1 MSTTFYMPP
10 MSLMGQNAI
19 KQLGGE
25 LNARNFNKA
34 LIVTDKA
41 LVDIKLVEKLTDEL
55 VSHNI
60 DFAVFDGVK
69 PNPTEKNI
77 DQGLAL
83 LEAQACDFV
92 ISFGGGSSHDCA
104 KGIALV
110 AANGG
115 QIRDYSKGVHLSAK
129 PQLPLVTVNTTAG
142 TAAEMTIFAIVTNE
156 EDETKYPVVDKNLT
170 PIIAVNDSELMV
182 AMPKFLTAATGMDA
196 LTHAV
201 EAYVSTAATP
211 ITDASAI
218 KAIELI
224 AQHLK
229 TAVDNGEDREARD
242 AMQYGEYLAGM
253 AFSNASLG
261 YVHSMAHQ
269 LGGVYDLVHG
279 LCNAILLPVVS
290 RFNAAEKVERFADVA
305 KAMGVDTAGMTFAEA
320 AEAGILAIEKLS
332 ASVGTDQKLSDL
344 GVKEDKL
351 EFMAI
356 NALNDACS
364 LTNPRKATT
373 QEVINIFKKVM

>member
-1 MSTTFYMPP
+1 MSSVFYMPP
-10 MSLMGQNAI
+10 VTLMGQHAI
-19 KQLGGE
+19 QALGAE
-25 LNARNFNKA
+25 LVTKEFNKA
-34 LIVTDKA
+34 LIVTDSV
-41 LVDIKLVEKLTDEL
+41 LVNIGLVNNLTAEL
-55 VSHNI
+55 TKYNI
-60 DFAVFDGVK
+60 DFAIFDGVK

-77 DQGLAL
+77 EDGLAL
-83 LEAQACDFV
+83 LAKENCDFV
-92 ISFGGGSSHDCA
+92 ISFGGGSSHDAA

-115 QIRDYSKGVHLSAK
+115 HIRDYSKGVHLSKK

-142 TAAEMTIFAIVTNE
+142 TAAEMTVFAIIANE
-156 EDETKYPVVDKNLT
+156 EDETKYPIVDKHFI

-224 AQHLK
+224 SQNLA
-229 TAVDNGEDREARD
+229 TAVENGEDRLARD

-269 LGGVYDLVHG
+269 LGGVYDLIHG
-279 LCNAILLPVVS
+279 LCNAILLPEVS
-290 RFNAAEKVERFADVA
+290 RFNAKETPERFVDIA
-305 KAMGVDTAGMTFAEA
+305 KAMGVNVIGMTQEQAV
-320 AEAGILAIEKLS
+320 EAGIVAIETLS
-332 ASVGTDQKLSDL
+332 TQVGTDQRLGDL

-351 EFMAI
+351 AFMAQ

-364 LTNPRKATT
+364 LTNPRKASLEEIVALF
-373 QEVINIFKKVM
+373 QARL

>member
-10 MSLMGQNAI
+10 MSMMGPDAI
-19 KQLGGE
+19 KQLGSE
-25 LNARNFNKA
+25 LKARNFNKA

-41 LVDIKLVEKLTDEL
+41 LVDIKLVDRLTDEL
-55 VSHNI
+55 SAHDI
-60 DFAVFDGVK
+60 AYSIFDGVK

-77 DQGLAL
+77 EQGLKL
-83 LEAQACDFV
+83 LKIQDCDFV

-115 QIRDYSKGVHLSAK
+115 HIRDFSKGVHLSAK

-156 EDETKYPVVDKNLT
+156 EDETKYPIVDKNLT

-182 AMPKFLTAATGMDA
+182 AMPKFLTATTGMDA

-211 ITDASAI
+211 ITDATAI

-224 AQHLK
+224 SMNLLRV
-229 TAVDNGEDREARD
+229 VDNGEDREARD

-279 LCNAILLPVVS
+279 LCNAILLPYVS
-290 RFNAAEKVERFADVA
+290 RFNAAVSSERFADIA
-305 KAMGVDTAGMTFAEA
+305 KAMGVDTTGMDAADA
-320 AEAGILAIEKLS
+320 AEAGIVAIETLS
-332 ASVGTDQKLSDL
+332 ASVGTDQKLADL
-344 GVKEDKL
+344 GVKQERL

-364 LTNPRKATT
+364 LTNPRKAST
-373 QEVINIFKKVM
+373 QEIINIFNQAM

>member
-1 MSTTFYMPP
+1 MSYTFYMPP
-10 MSLMGQNAI
+10 MSLLGKDAI
-19 KQLGGE
+19 RELGAQ
-25 LNARNFNKA
+25 LNARNLKKA

-41 LVDIKLVEKLTDEL
+41 LVDIKLIDKLTSEL
-55 VSHNI
+55 DTHRI
-60 DFAVFDGVK
+60 EFAIFDGVQ

-77 DQGLAL
+77 EDGLAL
-83 LEAQACDFV
+83 LKEQTCDFV
-92 ISFGGGSSHDCA
+92 ISFGGGSPHDCA

-110 AANGG
+110 ATNGG
-115 QIRDYSKGVHLSAK
+115 HIRDYSKGVHLSTK

-142 TAAEMTIFAIVTNE
+142 TAAEMTVFAVVTNE

-182 AMPKFLTAATGMDA
+182 AMPKHLTAATGMDA

-211 ITDASAI
+211 ITDAVAI
-218 KAIELI
+218 KAIELV
-224 AQHLK
+224 AQNLEA
-229 TAVDNGEDREARD
+229 AVINGEDREARE
-242 AMQYGEYLAGM
+242 AMQFAEYLAGM

-269 LGGVYDLVHG
+269 LGGVYDLTHG
-279 LCNAILLPVVS
+279 LCNAILLPEVA
-290 RFNAAEKVERFADVA
+290 RFNAVERADRYADVTR
-305 KAMGVDTAGMTFAEA
+305 AMGVDTAGMTVGDA
-320 AEAGILAIEKLS
+320 AEAGIVAIETLS
-332 ASVGTDQKLSDL
+332 QTVGTYQKLADL

-351 EFMAI
+351 EFMAV

-364 LTNPRKATT
+364 LTNPRQASTDEIVSIFN
-373 QEVINIFKKVM
+373 EVM

>member
-10 MSLMGQNAI
+10 MSMMGPDAI
-19 KQLGGE
+19 KQLGSE
-25 LNARNFNKA
+25 LQARNFKKA

-41 LVDIKLVEKLTDEL
+41 LVDIKLVDRLTDEL
-55 VSHNI
+55 SAHDI
-60 DFAVFDGVK
+60 AFAIFDGVQ

-77 DQGLAL
+77 EQGLEIL
-83 LEAQACDFV
+83 KIQDCDFV
-92 ISFGGGSSHDCA
+92 VSFGGGSSHDCA

-115 QIRDYSKGVHLSAK
+115 HIRDYSKGVHLSAK

-156 EDETKYPVVDKNLT
+156 EDETKYPIVDKNLT

-196 LTHAV
+196 LTHAI

-224 AQHLK
+224 SMNLQQ
-229 TAVDNGEDREARD
+229 AVDNGEDRAARD

-279 LCNAILLPVVS
+279 LCNAILLPYVS
-290 RFNAAEKVERFADVA
+290 RFNAVVSSERFADVA
-305 KAMGVDTAGMTFAEA
+305 KAMGVDTTGMNAADA
-320 AEAGILAIEKLS
+320 AEAGIVEIERLS
-332 ASVGTDQKLSDL
+332 ASVGTAQKLADL
-344 GVKEDKL
+344 GVKQDKL

-364 LTNPRKATT
+364 LTNPRKAST
-373 QEVINIFKKVM
+373 EEIINIFKQAM

>member
-10 MSLMGQNAI
+10 MSMMGPDAI
-19 KQLGGE
+19 KQLGSE
-25 LNARNFNKA
+25 LQARNFNKA

-41 LVDIKLVEKLTDEL
+41 LVDIKLVDRLTDEL
-55 VSHNI
+55 SAHDI
-60 DFAVFDGVK
+60 AFAIFDGVQ

-77 DQGLAL
+77 EQGLEIL
-83 LEAQACDFV
+83 KIQDCDFV
-92 ISFGGGSSHDCA
+92 VSFGGGSSHDCA

-115 QIRDYSKGVHLSAK
+115 HIRDYSKGVHLSAK

-156 EDETKYPVVDKNLT
+156 EDETKYPIVDKNLT

-182 AMPKFLTAATGMDA
+182 AMPKFLTASTGMDA

-224 AQHLK
+224 AQNLK
-229 TAVDNGEDREARD
+229 KVVDNGEDRAARD

-279 LCNAILLPVVS
+279 LCNAILLPYVS
-290 RFNAAEKVERFADVA
+290 RFNAVVSSERFADIA
-305 KAMGVDTAGMTFAEA
+305 KAMGIDTTGMNAADA
-320 AEAGILAIEKLS
+320 AEAGIVEIERLS
-332 ASVGTDQKLSDL
+332 ASVGTAQKLADL
-344 GVKEDKL
+344 GVKQDKL

-364 LTNPRKATT
+364 LTNPRKAST
-373 QEVINIFKKVM
+373 EEIINIFKQAM

>member
-10 MSLMGQNAI
+10 MSLMGQHAI
-19 KQLGGE
+19 KLLGTE
-25 LNARNFNKA
+25 LQARNFNKA

-41 LVDIKLVEKLTDEL
+41 LVDIKLVDKLTDEL
-55 VSHNI
+55 SAHDI
-60 DFAVFDGVK
+60 AFAIFDGVK

-77 DQGLAL
+77 VQGLAL
-83 LEAQACDFV
+83 LEAQKCDFV

-115 QIRDYSKGVHLSAK
+115 HIRDYSKGVHLSAK

-156 EDETKYPVVDKNLT
+156 EDETKYPIVDKNLT

-211 ITDASAI
+211 ISDASAI

-224 AQHLK
+224 AQNLK
-229 TAVDNGEDREARD
+229 AAVDNGEDREARE

-290 RFNAAEKVERFADVA
+290 RFNAAEKVERFAEVA
-305 KAMGVDTAGMTFAEA
+305 KAMGVDTVGMTLVDA

-344 GVKEDKL
+344 GVKEGKL

-373 QEVINIFKKVM
+373 EDIINIFKKAM

>member
-10 MSLMGQNAI
+10 MSMMGPDAI
-19 KQLGGE
+19 KQLGSE
-25 LNARNFNKA
+25 LKGRNFNKA

-41 LVDIKLVEKLTDEL
+41 LVDIKLVDRLTDEL
-55 VSHNI
+55 SAHDI
-60 DFAVFDGVK
+60 AYSIFDGVK

-77 DQGLAL
+77 EQGLKL
-83 LEAQACDFV
+83 LKIQDCDFV

-110 AANGG
+110 ATNGG
-115 QIRDYSKGVHLSAK
+115 HIRDFSKGVHLSAK

-156 EDETKYPVVDKNLT
+156 EDETKYPIVDKNLT

-182 AMPKFLTAATGMDA
+182 AMPKFLTATTGMDA

-211 ITDASAI
+211 ITDATAI

-224 AQHLK
+224 SMNLLRV
-229 TAVDNGEDREARD
+229 VDNGEDREARD

-279 LCNAILLPVVS
+279 LCNAILLPDVS
-290 RFNAAEKVERFADVA
+290 RFNAAVSSERFADIA
-305 KAMGVDTAGMTFAEA
+305 KAMGVDTTGMDAADA
-320 AEAGILAIEKLS
+320 AEAGIVAIETLS
-332 ASVGTDQKLSDL
+332 ASVATDQKLADL
-344 GVKEDKL
+344 GVKQERL

-364 LTNPRKATT
+364 LTNPRKAST
-373 QEVINIFKKVM
+373 EEIINIFNQAM

>member
-10 MSLMGQNAI
+10 MSMMGPDAI
-19 KQLGGE
+19 KQLGSE
-25 LNARNFNKA
+25 LKARNFNKA

-41 LVDIKLVEKLTDEL
+41 LVDIKLVDRLTDEL
-55 VSHNI
+55 SAHDI
-60 DFAVFDGVK
+60 AFSIFDGVK

-77 DQGLAL
+77 EQGLKL
-83 LEAQACDFV
+83 LKIQDCDFV

-115 QIRDYSKGVHLSAK
+115 HIRDFSKGVHLSAK

-156 EDETKYPVVDKNLT
+156 DDETKYPIVDKNLT

-182 AMPKFLTAATGMDA
+182 AMPKFLTATTGMDA

-211 ITDASAI
+211 ITDATAI

-224 AQHLK
+224 SMNLLR
-229 TAVDNGEDREARD
+229 AVDNGEDREARD

-279 LCNAILLPVVS
+279 LCNAILLPYVS
-290 RFNAAEKVERFADVA
+290 RFNAAVSSERFADIA
-305 KAMGVDTAGMTFAEA
+305 KAMGVDTTGMDAADA
-320 AEAGILAIEKLS
+320 AEAGIVAIETLS
-332 ASVGTDQKLSDL
+332 ASVATGQKLADL
-344 GVKEDKL
+344 GVKQERL

-364 LTNPRKATT
+364 LTNPRKAST
-373 QEVINIFKKVM
+373 EEIINIFNQAM

>member
-1 MSTTFYMPP
+1 MSSVFYMPP
-10 MSLMGQNAI
+10 VTLMGQNAI
-19 KQLGGE
+19 LSLGAE
-25 LNARNFNKA
+25 LAAKELTKA
-34 LIVTDKA
+34 LIVTDK
-41 LVDIKLVEKLTDEL
+41 VLVEIGLVNRLTEQL
-55 VSHNI
+55 SQHGI
-60 DFAVFDGVK
+60 GFAIYDGVK

-77 DQGLAL
+77 EDGLNMLAEQG
-83 LEAQACDFV
+83 CDFV
-92 ISFGGGSSHDCA
+92 ISFGGGSSHDAA

-115 QIRDYSKGVHLSAK
+115 HIRDYSKGVHLSRK

-142 TAAEMTIFAIVTNE
+142 TASEMTVFAIITNE
-156 EDETKYPVVDKNLT
+156 ADETKYPVVDKHFT

-224 AQHLK
+224 SRNLE
-229 TAVDNGEDREARD
+229 TAVNNGEDRQARD

-279 LCNAILLPVVS
+279 LCNAILLPEVS
-290 RFNAAEKVERFADVA
+290 RFNAKVAPERFVDIA
-305 KAMGVDTAGMTFAEA
+305 KAMGVDTAEMTQEQAI
-320 AEAGILAIEKLS
+320 EAGIQAIAELSEK
-332 ASVGTDQKLSDL
+332 VGTAQHLADL

-351 EFMAI
+351 AFMAQ

-364 LTNPRKATT
+364 LTNPRKASL
-373 QEVINIFKKVM
+373 EDIIEIYRACL

>member
-1 MSTTFYMPP
+1 MSSVFYMPP
-10 MSLMGQNAI
+10 MTLMGQNAI
-19 KQLGGE
+19 QSLGSE
-25 LNARNFNKA
+25 LTSKELSKA
-34 LIVTDKA
+34 LIVTDS
-41 LVDIKLVEKLTDEL
+41 VLVEIGLINRLTDEL
-55 VSHNI
+55 KSHNI
-60 DFAVFDGVK
+60 DFAIYDGVK

-77 DQGLAL
+77 EDGLAIL
-83 LEAQACDFV
+83 TQENCDFV
-92 ISFGGGSSHDCA
+92 ISFGGGSSHDAA

-115 QIRDYSKGVHLSAK
+115 HIRDYSKGVHTSKK
-129 PQLPLVTVNTTAG
+129 PQLPLVTINTTAG
-142 TAAEMTIFAIVTNE
+142 TASEMTVFAIITNE
-156 EDETKYPVVDKNLT
+156 ADETKYPVVDKHFT

-224 AQHLK
+224 SQNLA
-229 TAVDNGEDREARD
+229 TAVENGEDRQARD

-279 LCNAILLPVVS
+279 LCNAILLPEVS
-290 RFNAAEKVERFADVA
+290 RFNAVATPARFVDIA
-305 KAMGVDTAGMTFAEA
+305 KAMGVDVSNMTQEQAI
-320 AEAGILAIEKLS
+320 EAGIAAIEALS
-332 ASVGTDQKLSDL
+332 QQVGTAQRLADL
-344 GVKEDKL
+344 GVTEDKL
-351 EFMAI
+351 AFMAQ

-364 LTNPRKATT
+364 LTNPRKASL
-373 QEVINIFKKVM
+373 EEIIDIFKARL

>member
-19 KQLGGE
+19 KLLGAE
-25 LNARNFNKA
+25 LQARNFNKA

-41 LVDIKLVEKLTDEL
+41 LVDIKLVDKLTDEL
-55 VSHNI
+55 SAHDI
-60 DFAVFDGVK
+60 AFAIFDGVK

-77 DQGLAL
+77 IQGLAL
-83 LEAQACDFV
+83 LEAQKCDFV

-115 QIRDYSKGVHLSAK
+115 HIRDYSKGVHLSAK

-156 EDETKYPVVDKNLT
+156 EDETKYPIVDKNLT

-224 AQHLK
+224 AQNLK
-229 TAVDNGEDREARD
+229 TAVDNGEDREARE

-290 RFNAAEKVERFADVA
+290 RFNAAEKVERFAEVA
-305 KAMGVDTAGMTFAEA
+305 KAMGVDTIGMTLVDA

-344 GVKEDKL
+344 GVKEGKL

-373 QEVINIFKKVM
+373 EDIINIFKKAM

>member
-1 MSTTFYMPP
+1 MSSVFYMPP
-10 MSLMGQNAI
+10 MTLMGQNAI
-19 KQLGGE
+19 QSLGSE
-25 LNARNFNKA
+25 LTSKELKKA
-34 LIVTDKA
+34 LIVTDG
-41 LVDIKLVEKLTDEL
+41 VLVEIGLVNRLTDEL
-55 VSHNI
+55 KSHNI
-60 DFAVFDGVK
+60 DFAIYDGVK

-77 DQGLAL
+77 EDGLAL
-83 LEAQACDFV
+83 LAQENCDFV
-92 ISFGGGSSHDCA
+92 ISFGGGSSHDAA

-115 QIRDYSKGVHLSAK
+115 HIRDYSKGVHTSKK
-129 PQLPLVTVNTTAG
+129 PQLPLVTINTTAG
-142 TAAEMTIFAIVTNE
+142 TASEMTVFAIITNE
-156 EDETKYPVVDKNLT
+156 ADETKYPVVDKHFT

-224 AQHLK
+224 SQNLA
-229 TAVDNGEDREARD
+229 TAVENGEDRQARD

-279 LCNAILLPVVS
+279 LCNAILLPEVS
-290 RFNAAEKVERFADVA
+290 RFNAVATPTRFVDIAR
-305 KAMGVDTAGMTFAEA
+305 AMGVDVSNMTQKQAI
-320 AEAGILAIEKLS
+320 EAGIEAIEALS
-332 ASVGTDQKLSDL
+332 RQVGTAQRLSDL
-344 GVKEDKL
+344 GVTEEKL
-351 EFMAI
+351 AFMAQ

-364 LTNPRKATT
+364 LTNPRKASLEEIIT
-373 QEVINIFKKVM
+373 IFRARL

>member
-1 MSTTFYMPP
+1 MSNVFYMPP
-10 MSLMGQNAI
+10 VTLMGPNAI
-19 KQLGGE
+19 KSLGSE
-25 LNARNFNKA
+25 LASKE
-34 LIVTDKA
+34 LKKA
-41 LVDIKLVEKLTDEL
+41 LVVTDSVLVEIGLVDNLTNEL
-55 VSHNI
+55 TAHGI
-60 DFAVFDGVK
+60 EFAIYSGVQ

-77 DQGLAL
+77 EDGLSL
-83 LEAQACDFV
+83 LKQENADFV
-92 ISFGGGSSHDCA
+92 VSFGGGSSHDAA

-115 QIRDYSKGVHLSAK
+115 HIRDYSKGVHLSKK

-142 TAAEMTIFAIVTNE
+142 TASEMTVFAIITNE
-156 EDETKYPVVDKNLT
+156 KDETKYPVVDKHFT

-224 AQHLK
+224 TQNLEK
-229 TAVDNGEDREARD
+229 VVENGENREARD

-269 LGGVYDLVHG
+269 LGGVYNLAHG
-279 LCNAILLPVVS
+279 LCNAILLPEVS
-290 RFNAAEKVERFADVA
+290 RFNAKASPERFVDIA
-305 KAMGVDTAGMTFAEA
+305 KAMGIDVSSMTQEQAIDAVIE
-320 AEAGILAIEKLS
+320 AIETLS
-332 ASVGTDQKLSDL
+332 RNVGTAQRLADL
-344 GVKEDKL
+344 GVQQDKL
-351 EFMAI
+351 AFMAQ

-364 LTNPRKATT
+364 LTNPRQASL
-373 QEVINIFKKVM
+373 EEIIAIFEARM

>member
-10 MSLMGQNAI
+10 MSLMGPNAI
-19 KQLGGE
+19 KQLGSE
-25 LNARNFNKA
+25 LQARNFNKA
-34 LIVTDKA
+34 LVVTDKA
-41 LVDIKLVEKLTDEL
+41 LVEIKLVDKLTEEL
-55 VSHNI
+55 TAHDI
-60 DFAVFDGVK
+60 AFAIFDGVQ

-77 DQGLAL
+77 EQGLEL
-83 LEAQACDFV
+83 LNVQDCDFV

-115 QIRDYSKGVHLSAK
+115 HIRDFSKGVHLSAK

-156 EDETKYPVVDKNLT
+156 EDETKYPIVDKNLT

-224 AQHLK
+224 AQNLK
-229 TAVDNGEDREARD
+229 RVVDNGEDREARD

-279 LCNAILLPVVS
+279 LCNAILLPYVS
-290 RFNAAEKVERFADVA
+290 RFNAVASSERFADIA
-305 KAMGVDTAGMTFAEA
+305 KAMGVDTTGMNAADA
-320 AEAGILAIEKLS
+320 AEAGIVVIEQLS
-332 ASVGTDQKLSDL
+332 ASVGTAQKLADL
-344 GVKEDKL
+344 GVKQEKL

-364 LTNPRKATT
+364 LTNPRKAST
-373 QEVINIFKKVM
+373 QEIINIFNQAM

>member
-1 MSTTFYMPP
+1 MSTTFYMPA
-10 MSLMGQNAI
+10 MSMMGPDAI
-19 KQLGGE
+19 KQLGSE
-25 LNARNFNKA
+25 LKARNFNKA
-34 LIVTDKA
+34 LVVTDKT
-41 LVDIKLVEKLTDEL
+41 LVDIKLVDRLTDEL
-55 VSHNI
+55 SAHAI
-60 DFAVFDGVK
+60 AFTIFDGVK

-77 DQGLAL
+77 EQGLEL
-83 LEAQACDFV
+83 LNIQQCDFV

-115 QIRDYSKGVHLSAK
+115 HIRDFSKGVHLSTK

-142 TAAEMTIFAIVTNE
+142 TAAEMTIFAIIHNE
-156 EDETKYPVVDKNLT
+156 EDETKYPIVDKNMT

-224 AQHLK
+224 SMNLQK
-229 TAVDNGEDREARD
+229 AVDNGEDREARD

-261 YVHSMAHQ
+261 YSHSMAHQ

-279 LCNAILLPVVS
+279 LCNAILLPYVS
-290 RFNAAEKVERFADVA
+290 RFNATVSPDRFADIA
-305 KAMGVDTAGMTFAEA
+305 KAMGVDTRGMDAADA
-320 AEAGILAIEKLS
+320 AEAGIVAIEQLS
-332 ASVGTDQKLSDL
+332 TSVGTAQKFTDL
-344 GVKEDKL
+344 GVKQERL

-364 LTNPRKATT
+364 LTNPRKANT
-373 QEVINIFKKVM
+373 QDIINLFNQAM

>member
-1 MSTTFYMPP
+1 MSNVFYMPP
-10 MSLMGQNAI
+10 VTLMGQNAI
-19 KQLGGE
+19 KSLGAE
-25 LNARNFNKA
+25 LASKELKKA
-34 LIVTDKA
+34 LIVTDSV
-41 LVDIKLVEKLTDEL
+41 LTDIGLIDKLTDEL
-55 VSHNI
+55 IAHHI
-60 DFAVFDGVK
+60 DFTIYNGVQ
-69 PNPTEKNI
+69 PNPTEKNVE
-77 DQGLAL
+77 DGLAL
-83 LEAQACDFV
+83 LAASNSDFV

-115 QIRDYSKGVHLSAK
+115 HIRDYSKGVHLSKK

-142 TAAEMTIFAIVTNE
+142 TAAEMTVFAIIANE
-156 EDETKYPVVDKNLT
+156 EDQTKYPIVDKHFT

-182 AMPKFLTAATGMDA
+182 AMPKFLTATTGMDA

-224 AQHLK
+224 AQNLE
-229 TAVDNGEDREARD
+229 TAVNDGENREARD

-269 LGGVYDLVHG
+269 LGGVYDLAHG
-279 LCNAILLPVVS
+279 LCNAILLPEVS
-290 RFNAAEKVERFADVA
+290 RFNAKVTPARFVDIAT
-305 KAMGVDTAGMTFAEA
+305 AMGVDIAGLTQALA
-320 AEAGILAIEKLS
+320 IEAGIKAIETLS
-332 ASVGTDQKLSDL
+332 SNVGTAQRLADL
-344 GVKEDKL
+344 GVQQDKL
-351 EFMAI
+351 AFMAQ

-364 LTNPRKATT
+364 LTNPRQASLEKIVALF
-373 QEVINIFKKVM
+373 EAKM

>member
-10 MSLMGQNAI
+10 MSMMGPDAI
-19 KQLGGE
+19 KQLGSE
-25 LNARNFNKA
+25 LKARNFNKA

-41 LVDIKLVEKLTDEL
+41 LVDIKLVDRLTDEL
-55 VSHNI
+55 SAHDI
-60 DFAVFDGVK
+60 AFSIFDGVK

-77 DQGLAL
+77 EQGLKL
-83 LEAQACDFV
+83 LKIQDCDFV

-115 QIRDYSKGVHLSAK
+115 HIRDFSKGVHLSAK

-156 EDETKYPVVDKNLT
+156 EDETKYPIVDKNLT

-182 AMPKFLTAATGMDA
+182 AMPKFLTATTGMDA

-211 ITDASAI
+211 ITDATAI

-224 AQHLK
+224 SMNLLR
-229 TAVDNGEDREARD
+229 AVDNGEDREARD

-279 LCNAILLPVVS
+279 LCNAILLPYVS
-290 RFNAAEKVERFADVA
+290 RFNAAVSSERFADIA
-305 KAMGVDTAGMTFAEA
+305 KAMGVDTTGMDAADA
-320 AEAGILAIEKLS
+320 AEAGIVAIETLS
-332 ASVGTDQKLSDL
+332 ASVATDQKLADL
-344 GVKEDKL
+344 GVKQERL

-364 LTNPRKATT
+364 LTNPRKAST
-373 QEVINIFKKVM
+373 EEIINIFNQAM

>member
-1 MSTTFYMPP
+1 MSNVFYMPP
-10 MSLMGQNAI
+10 VTLMGPDAI
-19 KQLGGE
+19 KSLGTE
-25 LNARNFNKA
+25 LASKELKKA
-34 LIVTDKA
+34 LIVTDSVLVEIG
-41 LVDIKLVEKLTDEL
+41 LVDNLTNEL
-55 VSHNI
+55 TAHGI
-60 DFAVFDGVK
+60 EFAIYSGVQ

-77 DQGLAL
+77 EDGLAL
-83 LEAQACDFV
+83 LKQENADFV
-92 ISFGGGSSHDCA
+92 VSFGGGSSHDAA

-115 QIRDYSKGVHLSAK
+115 HIRDYSKGVHLSKK

-142 TAAEMTIFAIVTNE
+142 TASEMTVFAIITNE
-156 EDETKYPVVDKNLT
+156 KDETKYPVVDKHFT

-224 AQHLK
+224 AQNLEN
-229 TAVDNGEDREARD
+229 VVENGENREARD

-269 LGGVYDLVHG
+269 LGGVYDLAHG
-279 LCNAILLPVVS
+279 LCNAILLPEVS
-290 RFNAAEKVERFADVA
+290 RFNAKVSPERFVDIA
-305 KAMGVDTAGMTFAEA
+305 KAMGVDVAGMSQAQA
-320 AEAGILAIEKLS
+320 IDAGIEAIETLS
-332 ASVGTDQKLSDL
+332 RNVGTAQRLADL
-344 GVKEDKL
+344 GVQQDKL
-351 EFMAI
+351 AFMAQ

-364 LTNPRKATT
+364 LTNPRQASL
-373 QEVINIFKKVM
+373 EEIIAIFEARM

>member
-1 MSTTFYMPP
+1 MSTTIYMPP
-10 MSLMGQNAI
+10 MSMMGPDAI
-19 KQLGGE
+19 KQLGSE
-25 LNARNFNKA
+25 LKARNFNKA

-41 LVDIKLVEKLTDEL
+41 LVDIKLVDRLTDEL
-55 VSHNI
+55 SAHDI
-60 DFAVFDGVK
+60 AFSIFDGVK

-77 DQGLAL
+77 EQGLKL
-83 LEAQACDFV
+83 LKVQDCDFV

-115 QIRDYSKGVHLSAK
+115 HIRDFSKGVHLSAK

-156 EDETKYPVVDKNLT
+156 EDETKYPIVDKNLT

-182 AMPKFLTAATGMDA
+182 AMPKFLTATTGMDA

-211 ITDASAI
+211 ITDATAI

-224 AQHLK
+224 SMNLLR
-229 TAVDNGEDREARD
+229 AVDNGEDREARD

-279 LCNAILLPVVS
+279 LCNAILLPYVS
-290 RFNAAEKVERFADVA
+290 RFNAAVSSERFADIA
-305 KAMGVDTAGMTFAEA
+305 KAMGVDTTGMDAADA
-320 AEAGILAIEKLS
+320 AEAGIVAIETLS
-332 ASVGTDQKLSDL
+332 ASVATDQKLADL
-344 GVKEDKL
+344 GVKQERL

-364 LTNPRKATT
+364 LTNPRKAST
-373 QEVINIFKKVM
+373 EEIINIFNQAM

>member
-1 MSTTFYMPP
+1 MSNTFYMPP
-10 MSLMGQNAI
+10 MSLMGQDAI
-19 KQLGGE
+19 KGLGTE
-25 LNARNFNKA
+25 LVARKFRKA

-41 LVDIKLVEKLTDEL
+41 LVDIKLVDRLTQEL
-55 VSHNI
+55 ANYDI
-60 DFAVFDGVK
+60 DFAIFDGVK

-77 DQGLAL
+77 EQGLDL
-83 LEAQACDFV
+83 LKEQDCDFV
-92 ISFGGGSSHDCA
+92 ISFGGGSPHDCA
-104 KGIALV
+104 KCIALV
-110 AANGG
+110 ATNGG
-115 QIRDYSKGVHLSAK
+115 HIRDYSTGVHLSAK

-142 TAAEMTIFAIVTNE
+142 TAAEMTVFAIVTNE
-156 EDETKYPVVDKNLT
+156 EDETKYPVVDKHIT

-182 AMPKFLTAATGMDA
+182 AMPKALTAATGMDA

-211 ITDASAI
+211 ITDAVAI

-224 AQHLK
+224 SRHLIK
-229 TAVDNGEDREARD
+229 AVEDGEDRQARD

-279 LCNAILLPVVS
+279 LCNAILLPKVS
-290 RFNAAEKVERFADVA
+290 RFNAVEKAERFADIA
-305 KAMGVDTAGMTFAEA
+305 KAMGVDITGMSSVDA
-320 AEAGILAIEKLS
+320 AEAGIVAIEQLS
-332 ASVGTDQKLSDL
+332 SAVGTDQKLADL

-364 LTNPRKATT
+364 LTNPRKASTEEIVKLY
-373 QEVINIFKKVM
+373 QSAM